1 MTAKGSLRLAN
12 GQAPVAPGTGSSTR
26 PVAVIDVG
34 SNSVRLV
41 VFEAL
46 SRATTPIFNEK
57 VLCGLGRGLAQTGR
71 LNPEGRDA
79 ALATLN
85 RFASLVQAMKAD
97 VIDVVATAAVREA
110 KDGPDFVARVEA
122 ECGLKIQILSGTEE
136 ARLAAQGVLSSLP
149 GADGLMADLGGGS
162 LEVVRL
168 EEGSLRD
175 QATLPLGPLRT
186 AAVGA
191 RALVRTIDGAL
202 GDLPWLKD
210 ARGGSFHAVGGAWRA
225 IARVHMAQ
233 ERYPLRIVHG
243 YTLERAEAERV
254 ASFLSKLD
262 ADALEE
268 LDGVPRSRAG
278 TLPFSALV
286 LARLLKV
293 VRPKVVVFCGH
304 GLREGLIYDR
314 LDAASRS
321 LDPFIAAAQDSAWRT
336 GRFSVHAE
344 EIERWIAPLFED
356 ADTEE
361 ARLRFAACLLSDSAW
376 RWHPDYRAEQAF
388 ISILHA
394 PYVGVSHA
402 GRAFVATAVAAR
414 YGASLSEKWMTPARR
429 LLPRPAVQTA
439 SALGAAL
446 DLANTLTGGTPGLLA
461 EAPVRKRGKI
471 LELVLAGESRRL
483 DGEAVRR
490 RLDTL
495 AREIRLEGR
504 VRTE

>member
-1 MTAKGSLRLAN
+1 M
-12 GQAPVAPGTGSSTR
+12 
-26 PVAVIDVG
+26 IDVG

-85 RFASLVQAMKAD
+85 RFASLVDAMQAEM
-97 VIDVVATAAVREA
+97 IDVVATAAVREA

-122 ECGLKIQILSGTEE
+122 DCGLKIKVLSGIEE
-136 ARLAAQGVLSSLP
+136 ARLAAQGVLSSFP
-149 GADGLMADLGGGS
+149 GAHGLMADLGGGS

-168 EEGSLRD
+168 DEGSLEDRT
-175 QATLPLGPLRT
+175 TLPLGPLRT
-186 AAVGA
+186 AGA
-191 RALVRTIDGAL
+191 RGRALVQTIDGAL
-202 GDLPWLKD
+202 GDLPWL
-210 ARGGSFHAVGGAWRA
+210 RGTRGSSFYAVGGAWRA

-233 ERYPLRIVHG
+233 ERYPVRIVHG

-254 ASFLSKLD
+254 ATFLLKLD

-268 LDGVPRSRAG
+268 LDGVPRRRAE

-286 LARLLKV
+286 LTRLLKV
-293 VRPKVVVFCGH
+293 ARPKAVVFCAH
-304 GLREGLIYDR
+304 GLREGSIYDR
-314 LDAASRS
+314 LDEASRAV
-321 LDPFIAAAQDSAWRT
+321 DPFIAAAQDSASRT

-344 EIERWIAPLFED
+344 EIERWMAPLFED
-356 ADTEE
+356 ADAEE

-388 ISILHA
+388 VSILHA
-394 PYVGVSHA
+394 PYVGVSHE

-414 YGASLSEKWMTPARR
+414 YGASLSEKWMAPAKR
-429 LLPRPAVQTA
+429 LLPKPAVQTA
-439 SALGAAL
+439 RALGAAL
-446 DLANTLTGGTPGLLA
+446 YLANTLTGGTPGLLV
-461 EAPVRKRGKI
+461 EAPVLKRGNT
-471 LELVLAGESRRL
+471 LELVLAGESGRL

-490 RLDTL
+490 RLETL

-504 VRTE
+504 IRTE

>member
-1 MTAKGSLRLAN
+1 M
-12 GQAPVAPGTGSSTR
+12 
-26 PVAVIDVG
+26 IDVG

-85 RFASLVQAMKAD
+85 RFASLVDAMQAGT
-97 VIDVVATAAVREA
+97 IDVVATAAVREA

-122 ECGLKIQILSGTEE
+122 DCGLKIKVLSGIEE
-136 ARLAAQGVLSSLP
+136 ARLAAQGVLSSFP

-168 EEGSLRD
+168 DEGSLEDR
-175 QATLPLGPLRT
+175 ATLPLGPLRT
-186 AAVGA
+186 AAARG
-191 RALVRTIDGAL
+191 RALVQTIDGAL
-202 GDLPWLKD
+202 GELPWLRG
-210 ARGGSFHAVGGAWRA
+210 ARGSNFYAVGGAWRA
-225 IARVHMAQ
+225 IARVHMAR

-254 ASFLSKLD
+254 ASFLLKLD
-262 ADALEE
+262 TDALEE
-268 LDGVPRSRAG
+268 LDGVPRRRAE

-286 LARLLKV
+286 LTRLLKV
-293 VRPKVVVFCGH
+293 ARPKAVVFCAH
-304 GLREGLIYDR
+304 GLREGSIYDR
-314 LDAASRS
+314 LDEATRAV
-321 LDPFIAAAQDSAWRT
+321 DPFIAAAQDSASRT

-344 EIERWIAPLFED
+344 EIERWMAPLFED
-356 ADTEE
+356 ADAEE

-394 PYVGVSHA
+394 PYVGVGHE

-414 YGASLSEKWMTPARR
+414 YGASLSEKWMAPAKR
-429 LLPRPAVQTA
+429 LLPKPAVQTA
-439 SALGAAL
+439 RALGAAL
-446 DLANTLTGGTPGLLA
+446 YLANTLTGGTPGLLA
-461 EAPVRKRGKI
+461 EAPVLKRGKT
-471 LELVLAGESRRL
+471 LELVLAGESGRL

-490 RLDTL
+490 RLETL

-504 VRTE
+504 IRTE

>member
-1 MTAKGSLRLAN
+1 MTAKGNLRLASAH
-12 GQAPVAPGTGSSTR
+12 APAVPEEGRSTR

-79 ALATLN
+79 AQATLK
-85 RFASLVQAMKAD
+85 RFASLIEAMEAE

-110 KDGPDFVARVEA
+110 TDGPDFVARVEA
-122 ECGLKIQILSGTEE
+122 ECGLKIKVLPGTEE

-168 EEGSLRD
+168 DNGSLRE
-175 QATLPLGPLRT
+175 QATLPLGALRI
-186 AAVGA
+186 AADGG
-191 RALVRTIDGAL
+191 RAIVETIDGAL
-202 GDLPWLKD
+202 GDLPWLK
-210 ARGGSFHAVGGAWRA
+210 AAAGANFYAVGGAWRA
-225 IARVHMAQ
+225 IARAHMAR
-233 ERYPLRIVHG
+233 EKYPLRIVHG
-243 YTLERAEAERV
+243 YTLKRAEAAQV

-268 LDGVPRSRAG
+268 LDGVPRRRAE
-278 TLPFSALV
+278 TLSFSALV
-286 LARLLKV
+286 LARILKLAG
-293 VRPKVVVFCGH
+293 PKDVVFCAH
-304 GLREGLIYDR
+304 GIREGLIYDR
-314 LDAASRS
+314 LDEASQS
-321 LDPFIAAAQDSAWRT
+321 ADPFIAAAHQSARLT

-344 EIERWIAPLFED
+344 EIDRWLSPLFEGAD
-356 ADTEE
+356 AED

-388 ISILHA
+388 VSVLHA
-394 PYVGVSHA
+394 PYVGVSHE

-414 YGASLSEKWMTPARR
+414 YGASLSEKWMTPAKR
-429 LLPRPAVQTA
+429 LLSNAAVQTA
-439 SALGAAL
+439 GALGAAL
-446 DLANTLTGGTPGLLA
+446 YLANTLTGGTPGLLA
-461 EAPVRKRGKI
+461 ELPVSRRGKS
-471 LELVLAGESRRL
+471 LELALVGAGQRF

-495 AREIRLEGR
+495 ARVMRLEGR
-504 VRTE
+504 VRTK